1 MQVDVKH
8 GLACCRVT
16 IHDDPVAGFG
26 KSLLRCNFLCC
37 DKKLADDFGIGFN
50 NIVHRCNMASR
61 DDQNMCRCLGINIP
75 KPYDLIRLINDIG
88 VDIAC
93 RYFAKKAIWVTH
105 GRSNPSN

>member
-1 MQVDVKH
+1 
-8 GLACCRVT
+8 
-16 IHDDPVAGFG
+16 
-26 KSLLRCNFLCC
+26 
-37 DKKLADDFGIGFN
+37 
-50 NIVHRCNMASR
+50 
-61 DDQNMCRCLGINIP
+61 MCRCLGIKIP